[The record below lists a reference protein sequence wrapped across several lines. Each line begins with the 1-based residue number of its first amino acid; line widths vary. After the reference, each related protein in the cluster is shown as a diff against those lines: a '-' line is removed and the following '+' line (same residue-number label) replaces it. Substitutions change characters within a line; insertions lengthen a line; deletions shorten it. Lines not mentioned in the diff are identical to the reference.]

1 MKGRPLLELL
11 TAANAVEGIER
22 IRLGSLEPRI
32 ITEEFVAHLAALP
45 KVCPH
50 FHLSLQSGCDET
62 LRRMNRHYTSEQY
75 LEGVHIL
82 RRYYENPA
90 ITTDIIVGFPGET
103 EEEFAETLAFAE
115 TAAFAQIHVFKY
127 SRRKGTVADKMPEQL
142 SEQEKAG
149 RSDRC

>member
-1 MKGRPLLELL
+1 M
-11 TAANAVEGIER
+11 
-22 IRLGSLEPRI
+22 
-32 ITEEFVAHLAALP
+32 AHLAALP

-142 SEQEKAG
+142 GAG
-149 RSDRC
+149 KSRSQ